1 MYFRTRTKTSSN
13 SSKSS
18 NPGNLSLSNKK
29 QHNKL
34 IKKTKKQLLSSSTSS
49 SSSRLIIG
57 CHASIT
63 PSVLAGLQ
71 YAQSIGA
78 NAAQIFLGSNRSASM
93 KTKTKFTSEDIQ
105 EIRQFLTTS
114 RMQLIIHTIYLL
126 NLCKAPP
133 SSGQVKWMHAN
144 IWHDMKYGA
153 KLGAKCV
160 VLHLGSRMNKPI
172 QEALKNLISNIN
184 QIIRKAPSGIQL
196 TLETAAGAGS
206 QVGYTLEELAAI
218 WNGVKHNGTKKIGIC
233 IDTAHI
239 FVAGEDISTVE
250 GIKDY
255 MCRFNVIGWEHITNF
270 HINDSRYQLGSRHD
284 EHRGIGSGLVYTKP
298 PGMEAL
304 RWIKTFCQGRRI
316 PMILETHG
324 SARVDS
330 EGTSKGAH
338 GYEWEIGMIRG
349 YD

>member
-1 MYFRTRTKTSSN
+1 
-13 SSKSS
+13 
-18 NPGNLSLSNKK
+18 
-29 QHNKL
+29 
-34 IKKTKKQLLSSSTSS
+34 
-49 SSSRLIIG
+49 
-57 CHASIT
+57 
-63 PSVLAGLQ
+63 
-71 YAQSIGA
+71 
-78 NAAQIFLGSNRSASM
+78 M
-93 KTKTKFTSEDIQ
+93 KW
-105 EIRQFLTTS
+105 L
-114 RMQLIIHTIYLL
+114 
-126 NLCKAPP
+126 
-133 SSGQVKWMHAN
+133 HAN
-144 IWHDMKYGA
+144 ILHDMEYGA

-184 QIIRKAPSGIQL
+184 HILHKAPPGIQL
-196 TLETAAGAGS
+196 SLETAAGAGS

-218 WNGVKHNGTKKIGIC
+218 WNGVKHNGSKKIGIC

-239 FVAGEDISTVE
+239 FVAGEDISTEE

-255 MCRFNVIGWEHITNF
+255 MRRFNSLIGWKHITNF
-270 HINDSRYQLGSRHD
+270 HINDSRYPLGSRHD

-304 RWIKTFCQGRRI
+304 KWIKNFALWRRI

-338 GYEWEIGMIRG
+338 GYEWEIGLIRG
-349 YD
+349 L